1 MVRDKVSRVMIF
13 IKKLLMGFIFIA
25 SFVLSAMAIILQW
38 RARIVYLRILEFT
51 CKIILRSNFVMAFV
65 NEHAFAQESEKEL
78 LLRKEEKAD

>member
-1 MVRDKVSRVMIF
+1 MPRSALIQTFKETF
-13 IKKLLMGFIFIA
+13 LTGFIFIA
-25 SFVLSAMAIILQW
+25 SFVLSAIAIILPW

-51 CKIILRSNFVMAFV
+51 SKIILRSNFVMDFV